1 MTAEIALGPLNR
13 SLVKLIS
20 PTQYPVWLV
29 HLSFNYEQDPPS
41 WLRGYGST
49 NAQFLLIPLL
59 PCYPPLFG
67 HFSPQLMWL
76 QPIINIIK
84 HYKTIYDI
92 LKPICWNSTTKHEAY
107 HHFTWH
113 YITIPPKRYL
123 ILPAMPNPWPQFRLV
138 AALGAFALFLCWRCR
153 PKPLDDEDGAAAPE
167 PVATPAAPAEAPAE
181 ADATPP
187 ERTAVVAR
195 RMIFAH
201 LGVKLNPEQRREER
215 DFWERRRN
223 GTNGTRSERNGRSAW
238 EEDSVM
244 IWRGRFS
251 LAMPWLT
258 SMICPLVCKLIVYF
272 WFPLLLSECPISKF
286 PIFLV
291 RNHTSSREC

>member
-1 MTAEIALGPLNR
+1 MNKI
-13 SLVKLIS
+13 
-20 PTQYPVWLV
+20 
-29 HLSFNYEQDPPS
+29 HL
-41 WLRGYGST
+41 LGYG
-49 NAQFLLIPLL
+49 AMAL
-59 PCYPPLFG
+59 PMPNSFWFHCYPATLLLFFG

-84 HYKTIYDI
+84 HYKAIYDI

-123 ILPAMPNPWPQFRLV
+123 ITNSRHAEPLAPISPCRGSWRLRPIPLLALPPQTAGRRGRGRRT
-138 AALGAFALFLCWRCR
+138 GARGDPRR
-153 PKPLDDEDGAAAPE
+153 PRRRPRRR
-167 PVATPAAPAEAPAE
+167 
-181 ADATPP
+181 
-187 ERTAVVAR
+187 RT
-195 RMIFAH
+195 
-201 LGVKLNPEQRREER
+201 QRRRSGRRWWRDGWFLPIWGWSWTLSNAGEER

-272 WFPLLLSECPISKF
+272 WFPLLLSECPISKIPHF
-286 PIFLV
+286 FGEKS
-291 RNHTSSREC
+291 HTSSREC